1 MAKSSADLLFF
12 VDTTYFEDLYR
23 LFIDAARRAKAEKD
37 GSEQSWNSR
46 LD

>member
-37 GSEQSWNSR
+37 AVRNRAGTR
-46 LD
+46 G